1 MDVLVEHESDLTR
14 KVDSLASRKRR
25 LQQNLIQK
33 QRSVA
38 KLEKEYQAM
47 EEQATSDQEREKKL
61 MAERDAR
68 KQHISALKVSI
79 AEKEAVVE
87 ELRKDVRFKKAKIAV
102 PRAELGQLQA
112 LHETLKRERNW

>member
-61 MAERDAR
+61 WLNAM
-68 KQHISALKVSI
+68 QGSNTFL
-79 AEKEAVVE
+79 
-87 ELRKDVRFKKAKIAV
+87 
-102 PRAELGQLQA
+102 P
-112 LHETLKRERNW
+112 